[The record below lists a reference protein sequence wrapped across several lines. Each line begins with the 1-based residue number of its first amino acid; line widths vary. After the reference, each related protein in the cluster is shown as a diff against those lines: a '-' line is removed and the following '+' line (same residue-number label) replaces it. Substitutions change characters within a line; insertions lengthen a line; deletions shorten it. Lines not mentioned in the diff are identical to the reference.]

1 MSDQLT
7 SDVADPVEP
16 PADPDDLMA
25 GGQGASSRLRLALVV
40 LALVAIAAAI
50 YFVRG
55 GPGSSATRPA
65 EVVNGGDLGEHSDA
79 KALSDRLAP
88 QLAERPGSP
97 EAPIAPGSVPC
108 DDSEAALPQDQ
119 AELVYS
125 ARLDWEGTPAVVLGY
140 RVEGPSLAR
149 VLLVMAEADC
159 RLIVT
164 QSF

>member
-7 SDVADPVEP
+7 SDLHEAELPH
-16 PADPDDLMA
+16 DPDDLMS
-25 GGQGASSRLRLALVV
+25 GGRGASPRVRLALVV
-40 LALVAIAAAI
+40 LVVFAIAAGT
-50 YFVRG
+50 YFLTRD
-55 GPGSSATRPA
+55 GSSTTGSA
-65 EVVNGGDLGEHSDA
+65 EVIDGGDLGQHDDP

-88 QLAERPGSP
+88 QLADRPGSP
-97 EAPIAPGSVPC
+97 EASLAPGSAPC
-108 DDSEAALPQDQ
+108 DDSEAALPQGQ
-119 AELVYS
+119 AELVYL

>member
-7 SDVADPVEP
+7 SDVANVESA
-16 PADPDDLMA
+16 ADPDDLMA
-25 GGQGASSRLRLALVV
+25 GGKGASYKLRLALVV
-40 LALVAIAAAI
+40 LALIAVAAGV
-50 YFVRG
+50 YFVRD
-55 GPGSSATRPA
+55 GSGATRSA
-65 EVVNGGDLGEHSDA
+65 EVINGGDLGEHDNP

-97 EAPIAPGSVPC
+97 EASLAPGSAPC
-108 DDSEAALPQDQ
+108 DDAEAALPQDQ

>member
-7 SDVADPVEP
+7 SDVANVESA
-16 PADPDDLMA
+16 ADPDDLMA

-40 LALVAIAAAI
+40 LAVIAVAAGV
-50 YFVRG
+50 YFFRDG
-55 GPGSSATRPA
+55 SATTRSA
-65 EVVNGGDLGEHSDA
+65 EVINGGDLGEHNNP

-88 QLAERPGSP
+88 QLAERAGSP
-97 EAPIAPGSVPC
+97 EASLAPGSAPC